1 MLYLHIPFCHRKCT
15 YCAFYSAVTSGS
27 KQPYVDA
34 ICRELE
40 LRRAE
45 QPHPLR
51 TVYFGGG
58 TPSLL
63 SLDQLRQLV
72 DTIARC
78 FDLSQLQ
85 EVTLEANPEDLT
97 PAFLQGL
104 IGMHFF
110 NRLSIGVQSFFDDD
124 LHLLNRRHSAQ
135 QSLQAVQAAA
145 EAGFG
150 NISLD
155 LIYGLPG
162 QTLARWQAN
171 LEQLSALP
179 VSHLSAYAL
188 TVEEGTILHRQV
200 AQGRLLPADEETVL
214 AHYQALLQWALQAGF
229 EQYEISNFCR
239 PGCRSRHNSRY
250 WDRTPYLGVG
260 AAAHSFSGSC
270 RRWNVADVGQYVA
283 AVGKPPHEEELLTPT
298 DAYNELV
305 MTSLRTVE
313 GISKERLEPPFLD
326 YLSRAIARFVSAGLI
341 QETPTHF
348 RPTPAGLLQ
357 ADGMAADLM
366 APPSR

>member
-1 MLYLHIPFCHRKCT
+1 VLYLHIPFCHRKCT
-15 YCAFYSAVTSGS
+15 YCAFYSAVTSAS

-34 ICRELE
+34 LCRELA
-40 LRRAE
+40 LRCGE

-58 TPSLL
+58 TPSIL

-78 FDLSQLQ
+78 FDLSRLQ
-85 EVTLEANPEDLT
+85 EATLEANPEDLT
-97 PAFLQGL
+97 PEYLRGLQEL
-104 IGMHFF
+104 HFF

-124 LHLLNRRHSAQ
+124 LRLLNRRHSAQ
-135 QSLQAVQAAA
+135 QSLRAVQAAA
-145 EAGFG
+145 AAGFD
-150 NISLD
+150 NLSID

-171 LEQLSALP
+171 LDQLANLP

-188 TVEEGTILHRQV
+188 TVEEDTILHRQV
-200 AQGRLLPADEETVL
+200 AQGRVTPADEEEVL
-214 AHYQALLQWALQAGF
+214 AHYRALLQWTQQAGF

-260 AAAHSFSGSC
+260 AAAHSFSGNC
-270 RRWNVADVGQYVA
+270 RRWNVADIRQYVA
-283 AVGKPPHEEELLTPT
+283 SAGDPPHEVEHLTPT

-313 GISKERLEPPFLD
+313 GIAKERVEPPFLD
-326 YLSRAIARFVSAGLI
+326 HLSHAIARFVVAGLI
-341 QETPTHF
+341 LETPTHF

-366 APPSR
+366 ATPSR